1 MKENQNKITNT
12 KQRKYVKF
20 KKEKILWSSQSAEFM
35 EFWEDKT
42 KNNNSK
48 KLTSSQCHADAR
60 KTSIGVIN

>member
-20 KKEKILWSSQSAEFM
+20 KKEKILWSSQSAEIM

-42 KNNNSK
+42 KNNSSK
-48 KLTSSQCHADAR
+48 KLASSQCHADAR

>member
-12 KQRKYVKF
+12 KQRKYVQL

-35 EFWEDKT
+35 EFWGDKT

-48 KLTSSQCHADAR
+48 KLTSSQCRADAR

>member
-35 EFWEDKT
+35 EFWEDKP
-42 KNNNSK
+42 KNNSK
-48 KLTSSQCHADAR
+48 KLTSSQCRADTR
-60 KTSIGVIN
+60 RTSIGVIN